1 MDFRKDVFVSYS
13 AGDLPWVDSELFRRL
28 KDARVGYVE
37 PRDFHPGTKRLKQIE
52 KAIESCR
59 RTLLIISQNYLSD
72 SFAEFAGDMAFAF
85 ALENRSW
92 SVIPVIKEENVKL
105 PPSIITLVQSNLVA
119 ATEDQWRTFTS
130 ILSSDPPSDKIPDG
144 TNGAPAE
151 NHVARSGLT
160 LLLELMSNPDVKDA
174 LIVFKRDF
182 ELLSESM
189 QKLKVLKG
197 LHDKCQV
204 MESSADVF
212 ARYAKAD
219 SGRPL
224 YWEELQDPQ
233 IDLAEKIQ
241 ELIDSVVEAEFAQS
255 DDPWVVRLAN
265 ARQESEDGTI
275 GKQPD
280 LLKAARRMLSSV
292 LEKLPSKI
300 NLKMVDAARALRL
313 SSLVRALMV
322 VHEITQNLKASQLNK
337 IEESANR
344 IVKMELELKTVLY
357 VHDFLQEVDT
367 ELRRLEA
374 SMEDVREVIEF
385 SEEVNPKLQSICTG
399 NVNDWAI
406 KLSSAAAALRRS
418 LPSGKIGPVTSLN
431 EFSEVKRQFHLFRS
445 QVTRS
450 FNRVDGNMIRKC
462 NEVEAE
468 IQKPLAPLLA
478 LLQTE

>member
-13 AGDLPWVDSELFRRL
+13 EGDLSWVDSELFRRL

-37 PRDFHPGTKRLKQIE
+37 PRDFHPGTRRLKQIE

-72 SFAEFAGDMAFAF
+72 SFAEFAGEMAFAF

-105 PPSIITLVQSNLVA
+105 PPSITTLVQSNLVA

-130 ILSSDPPSDKIPDG
+130 ILSSDPPYDKIPDD
-144 TNGAPAE
+144 TKDAPPD
-151 NHVARSGLT
+151 HVARSGLT
-160 LLLELMSNPDVKDA
+160 LLLELMSNPDVMDA
-174 LIVFKRDF
+174 LIVYKRDF

-219 SGRPL
+219 SGGPL

-265 ARQESEDGTI
+265 ARQESEEGTI

-280 LLKAARRMLSSV
+280 LLKAARRRLSSV

-300 NLKMVDAARALRL
+300 NLKMVDEARALRL
-313 SSLVRALMV
+313 GSLVRALMV
-322 VHEITQNLKASQLNK
+322 VHEIPQASQLTK
-337 IEESANR
+337 IEESASR
-344 IVKMELELKTVLY
+344 IAKMELELKTVLY

-468 IQKPLAPLLA
+468 IQRPLAPLLA
-478 LLQTE
+478 LLQTQ